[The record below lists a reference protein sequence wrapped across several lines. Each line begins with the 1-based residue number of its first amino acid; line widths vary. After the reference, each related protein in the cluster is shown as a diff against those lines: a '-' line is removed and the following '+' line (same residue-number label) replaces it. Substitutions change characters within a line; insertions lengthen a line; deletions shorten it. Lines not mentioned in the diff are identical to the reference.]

1 MADLYILRDAAGAYC
16 ASMTPEEWEAFA
28 ASVRE
33 PGEPGTTKPDS
44 LEGKQARATDA
55 FRRAKGGTKP

>member
-1 MADLYILRDAAGAYC
+1 MADLTILRDAAGAYC

-33 PGEPGTTKPDS
+33 PGEVDTAPAN
-44 LEGKQARATDA
+44 LEAKQARAAEA
-55 FRRAKGGTKP
+55 FRRAKRGTTA